1 MEEDRTTISVGIV
14 VSTIERWRERMSN
27 GKKGVSIVVKVLKN
41 RRSPDF
47 TPT

>member
-1 MEEDRTTISVGIV
+1 MEEDRTTISVGSD
-14 VSTIERWRERMSN
+14 STIERWWRERMDVERQ
-27 GKKGVSIVVKVLKN
+27 KGVKVLKK